1 MDYTYV
7 KDNYHA
13 LIEEIEEISKS
24 SHGQHVTLI
33 AVTKSGSDEELL
45 ALCEAGASDIGENRP
60 QELKRRGDLI
70 KQAGYNVSLH
80 EIGNLQKNKVKL
92 IADSV
97 ALIHSVDS
105 QSLAEQISKQAV
117 ALGLKIPIL
126 IEVNSAKEKDKG
138 GVMPECAEE
147 LFLKIRSLEGISIRG
162 IMTMGPV
169 CADIEDIRP
178 YFRLTKN
185 LFDKIKNAYDFDGEP
200 ILSMGMSDSYRIAIE
215 EGSTL
220 VRVGRRLFIKP

>member
-1 MDYTYV
+1 M
-7 KDNYHA
+7 
-13 LIEEIEEISKS
+13 
-24 SHGQHVTLI
+24 
-33 AVTKSGSDEELL
+33 
-45 ALCEAGASDIGENRP
+45 
-60 QELKRRGDLI
+60 
-70 KQAGYNVSLH
+70 
-80 EIGNLQKNKVKL
+80 KL

-117 ALGLKIPIL
+117 AMGLKIPIL
-126 IEVNSAKEKDKG
+126 IEVNSAKELDKG

-185 LFDKIKNAYDFDGEP
+185 LFDKIKNAYGFDGEP